1 MFRDDQTCTK
11 IHYANLHYRSIL
23 RRARSTYIRILRKR
37 KCHVDGRG
45 HVTAATENK
54 MADSSTDSDDDKLDV
69 DQIVTPE
76 GGKL

>member
-1 MFRDDQTCTK
+1 MRG
-11 IHYANLHYRSIL
+11 
-23 RRARSTYIRILRKR
+23 ARISVYSENG
-37 KCHVDGRG
+37 HVDGRG